1 MPGADT
7 STKEKN
13 FYTDIPAAKHSFF
26 LKGLDQYDWGMQSRL
41 SRMFNPKSGH
51 TVMLAFDHGYAYGPT
66 TGLERLDV
74 TIAPLAPYADCLMC
88 ARGALRSCIPSD
100 CDKAVAMRCSAGTT
114 ILDENV
120 FVNECIGVDI
130 EEVIRMNVTC
140 MAVQV
145 CIGSDNERN
154 NIENFVKLVDLG
166 NKYGIPVLGVTAV
179 GKNMARDKRYFGL
192 ATRIIAELGGHLV
205 KTYFVE
211 DGFEDVAAGCPVPIV
226 IAGGKKLP
234 EKDALT
240 MAYKAIQQ
248 GASGVDMGRN
258 VFQSEDPIA
267 MIKAIRSVVHENATP
282 NQAYE
287 LFCDLK
293 AENAKAAK
301 TVKKAKTTKAKK

>member
-7 STKEKN
+7 SKKEKN
-13 FYTDIPAAKHSFF
+13 FYTDVPAAKHSFF

-66 TGLERLDV
+66 TGLERMDV
-74 TIAPLAPYADCLMC
+74 SITPLVPYADCLMC
-88 ARGALRSCIPSD
+88 TRGALRTSIPSD
-100 CDKAVAMRCSAGTT
+100 CNKAVALRCSAGTS
-114 ILDENV
+114 ILDENI

-130 EEVIRMNVTC
+130 EDVIRMNITA

-145 CIGSDNERN
+145 CIGSKNERN
-154 NIENFVKLVDLG
+154 NIENFVKMVDWG

-179 GKNMARDKRYFGL
+179 GKEMARDKRYFGL
-192 ATRIIAELGGHLV
+192 ASRIIAELGGHVV

-211 DGFEDVAAGCPVPIV
+211 DGFEEVAAGCPVPIV

-240 MAYKAIQQ
+240 MAYKALQQ

-258 VFQSEDPIA
+258 VFQSENPVA
-267 MIKAIRSVVHENATP
+267 MLKAINHVVHDNATP
-282 NQAYE
+282 EQAYE
-287 LFCDLK
+287 MFCDLNK
-293 AENAKAAK
+293 
-301 TVKKAKTTKAKK
+301 

>member
-13 FYTDIPAAKHSFF
+13 FFTDIPAAKHSFF
-26 LKGLDQYDWGMQSRL
+26 LKGLDQYDWCMKSRL

-74 TIAPLAPYADCLMC
+74 TIAPLVPYADCLMC

-120 FVNECIGVDI
+120 FVNECVGVDI
-130 EEVIRMNVTC
+130 EDVIRMNVTC

-166 NKYGIPVLGVTAV
+166 NK
-179 GKNMARDKRYFGL
+179 
-192 ATRIIAELGGHLV
+192 
-205 KTYFVE
+205 
-211 DGFEDVAAGCPVPIV
+211 
-226 IAGGKKLP
+226 
-234 EKDALT
+234 
-240 MAYKAIQQ
+240 
-248 GASGVDMGRN
+248 
-258 VFQSEDPIA
+258 
-267 MIKAIRSVVHENATP
+267 
-282 NQAYE
+282 
-287 LFCDLK
+287 
-293 AENAKAAK
+293 
-301 TVKKAKTTKAKK
+301 

>member
-13 FYTDIPAAKHSFF
+13 FFTEIPAAKHSFF

-74 TIAPLAPYADCLMC
+74 TIAPLVPYADCLMC

-179 GKNMARDKRYFGL
+179 GKNMVRDKRYFGL

-248 GASGVDMGRN
+248 GAAGVDMGRN

-293 AENAKAAK
+293 SENAKAAK
-301 TVKKAKTTKAKK
+301 TVKRAKATKAKK